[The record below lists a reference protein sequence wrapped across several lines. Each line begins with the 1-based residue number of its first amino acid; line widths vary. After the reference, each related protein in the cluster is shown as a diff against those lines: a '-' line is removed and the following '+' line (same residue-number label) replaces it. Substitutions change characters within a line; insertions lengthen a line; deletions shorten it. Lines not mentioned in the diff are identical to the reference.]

1 MINSTCI
8 IRNYSPSDFNN
19 YFQFR
24 TETEQYDRS
33 RRYFTPRALAES
45 LSRPDYTPEKDL
57 FLAEIDGKIVGFFNL
72 TPELRIGRVIL
83 DCMVHPKHRRKG
95 TATSLLQYGLKRAKE
110 YGALIA
116 QTEIPEINLAAK
128 LLVSGLGFRAVH
140 RFYELGLELHN
151 LLWPSL
157 ESSLTSRSLKSGEE
171 DKLTEIQN
179 RCFTGTWGF
188 NPNTIDD
195 IVYRVH
201 LSGCSPEDV
210 ILFYNSHNLIGYCWI
225 LINSEENLAL
235 GTNKGRIHMMGVDP
249 DCRGKGQGKAVLLPG
264 LSLLRERGIKH
275 AELSVD
281 SENVAACALYKSAGF
296 EIFSTTEWYEKALD

>member
-24 TETEQYDRS
+24 SETEQYDRS
-33 RRYFTPRALAES
+33 RRYFTPQALAES

-57 FLAEIDGKIVGFFNL
+57 FLVDMDGKIVGFCNL

-95 TATSLLQYGLKRAKE
+95 MATDLLQYGLKSTKD
-110 YGALIA
+110 YGARAA
-116 QTEIPEINLAAK
+116 QAEIQETNLAAK
-128 LLVSGLGFRAVH
+128 LLVSGLGFRPVH
-140 RFYELGLELHN
+140 LFYELGLELTN
-151 LLWPSL
+151 LLLPSV

-188 NPNTIDD
+188 NPNTIDE
-195 IVYRVH
+195 ITHRVH

-210 ILFYNSHNLIGYCWI
+210 ILFYNRHTLMGYCWI
-225 LINSEENLAL
+225 LINSEENMAL
-235 GTNKGRIHMMGVDP
+235 GTSQGRIHMMGVNP
-249 DCRGKGQGKAVLLPG
+249 DSRGKGQGKAVLLAG
-264 LSLLRERGIKH
+264 LSLLKERGIKH
-275 AELSVD
+275 VVLSVD
-281 SENVAACALYKSAGF
+281 SENEAACGLYKSAGF
-296 EIFSTTEWYEKALD
+296 EIFSTTEWYEKVLD

>member
-1 MINSTCI
+1 MINTTCI
-8 IRNYSPSDFNN
+8 IRNYRSGDFNS

-45 LSRPDYTPEKDL
+45 LSRPEYAPEKDL
-57 FLAEIDGKIVGFFNL
+57 FLAEIDGKIIGFCTL
-72 TPELRIGRVIL
+72 TSELRIGRVIL

-95 TATSLLQYGLKRAKE
+95 IATNLLRYGLKRGKE
-110 YGALIA
+110 LGAPVA
-116 QTEIPEINLAAK
+116 QAEIPEPNLAAQRF
-128 LLVSGLGFRAVH
+128 VSGLGFREVH
-140 RFYELGLELHN
+140 RFYELDLELHN
-151 LLWPSL
+151 LLLPNV

-188 NPNTIDD
+188 NPNTIDE
-195 IVYRVH
+195 IIHRVH

-210 ILFYNSHNLIGYCWI
+210 ILFYDGNKLIGYCWI
-225 LINSEENLAL
+225 LINSEENSAL
-235 GTNKGRIHMMGVDP
+235 GTSKGLIHMMGVDP
-249 DCRGKGQGKAVLLPG
+249 DCRGKGHGRALLLAG
-264 LSLLRERGIKH
+264 LSLLKERGIRH

-281 SENVAACALYKSAGF
+281 SENEAACALYRSAGF